1 MERQG
6 GIDLRTGKGEQI
18 DFSNPP
24 FHISFTHNK
33 GSHVKW
39 YVCRVTIYGPEYF
52 VIDAETKELINHG
65 KTLNL
70 QSCFYIY
77 KINIK

>member
-1 MERQG
+1 M
-6 GIDLRTGKGEQI
+6 
-18 DFSNPP
+18 
-24 FHISFTHNK
+24 
-33 GSHVKW
+33 KW

>member
-1 MERQG
+1 MKPKDLLQWMERQG
-6 GIDLRTGKGEQI
+6 CIDLRTGKGEQI

-33 GSHVKW
+33 GSYVKW
-39 YVCRVTIYGPEYF
+39 YVCRVTIYDPEEF

-70 QSCFYIY
+70 Q
-77 KINIK
+77 

>member
-1 MERQG
+1 MKPKDLLQWTERQG
-6 GIDLRTGKGEQI
+6 CIDLRTEKGEQI

-24 FHISFTHNK
+24 FQISFTHNK

-70 QSCFYIY
+70 Q
-77 KINIK
+77 